1 MSQKS
6 YNNTPILY
14 LIPTPIGNMD
24 DITLRAIKILESVD
38 LIYAEDTR
46 VAHKLLK
53 HLNLSKKVFA
63 SHMHNEGLTK
73 IEIVDNLK
81 KGLNIGLVTDRGTP
95 TISDPGYQVVK
106 YVTDNNFNVVC
117 LPGATAFVPALA
129 VSGLNTDRF
138 IFYGFLNSKESVRIK
153 ELKELENEDKVI
165 IFYEAPHRIIKTINN
180 MIEILGNR
188 YVSISREISKRYEEV
203 YRGMASDVLKEISNP
218 KGEFVIVV
226 AGNNNMTTDISI
238 EENVNLYIKQGYSV
252 MESIKKTAKE
262 RKISKNDVYN
272 QYHKIERK

>member
-6 YNNTPILY
+6 YNNSPTLY

-24 DITLRAIKILESVD
+24 DITLRAIKILELVD

-73 IEIVDNLK
+73 VEILENLK
-81 KGLNIGLVTDRGTP
+81 KGMNIGLVTDRGTP

-106 YVTDNNFNVVC
+106 YVAENNFNVVC

-138 IFYGFLNSKESVRIK
+138 IFYGFLNSKESARNK
-153 ELKELENEDKVI
+153 ELIELENEEKVI
-165 IFYEAPHRIIKTINN
+165 IIYEAPHRIIKTLNN
-180 MIEILGNR
+180 MFEIFGDR
-188 YVSISREISKRYEEV
+188 YISISREISKRYEEV
-203 YRGMASDVLKEISNP
+203 YRGKISDVVKEIVNP
-218 KGEFVIVV
+218 KGEFVIVIS
-226 AGNNNMTTDISI
+226 GNINLTTNISI
-238 EENVNLYIKQGYSV
+238 EENINLYIKQGFSA

-262 RKISKNDVYN
+262 RKMSKNDVYN
-272 QYHKIERK
+272 LYHKIEGK